1 MRKLF
6 GCASRLTRAL
16 PSRSRPAGSPWK
28 ATRRLLPL
36 VCVTL
41 TACDLAPEYELPTIA
56 MPSMFKEDSVEAV
69 ADVAPASDGRWKR
82 FDENA
87 QLEEFAWWRMFE
99 DKQLDALMEQAMKDN
114 PSLAAA
120 IERVNAARAVS
131 DTRFA
136 DLLPAAELGFGP
148 SRQLSS
154 AAAINANLPPAAQIQ
169 TKPFTLYTARGT
181 ISYDLDLFGQN
192 RGRVR
197 AADADADAE
206 LANYRAARL
215 ALQAEVA
222 QNYFRVAALRAEDAF
237 LKQTVTARKATLDL
251 TRKKHAAGAV
261 DTLVLSSAEVE
272 LSAVEADAATVAQSL
287 AVAEHALATLLGMTP
302 SQLTLATASLAK
314 APPKVPAGL
323 PASLLER
330 RPDVKRAERQIAAAN
345 ERIGVARGGYF
356 PDISLSATGGFVS
369 GGLSDLF
376 RWSSRTWA
384 IGPLAG
390 TILTQPL
397 FEGGRIA
404 AARAETNA
412 NFQAAVATYREAVL
426 TAFREVEDQLTN
438 VRTSDS
444 QTKNAQAGL
453 AAAARAFEVA
463 NARFGA
469 GYSSRLEYL
478 DAERGLLAAKR
489 RQLQS
494 RGQHYIDTVQL
505 VKALGGSWQSPPAPE
520 KTGETP
526 AKQ

>member
-1 MRKLF
+1 M
-6 GCASRLTRAL
+6 C
-16 PSRSRPAGSPWK
+16 
-28 ATRRLLPL
+28 LLL
-36 VCVTL
+36 A
-41 TACDLAPEYELPTIA
+41 ACDLSPDYELPTIS
-56 MPSMFKEDSVEAV
+56 MPSLFKEDSAEQV

-99 DKQLDALMEQAMKDN
+99 DKQLDTLMEQAMKDN

-136 DLLPAAELGFGP
+136 DLLPAAQLGFGP

-237 LKQTVTARKATLDL
+237 LKQTVAARKATLDL

-287 AVAEHALATLLGMTP
+287 AVAEHALATLLGMPP

-330 RPDVKRAERQIAAAN
+330 RADVKRAERQIAAAN

-426 TAFREVEDQLTN
+426 TAFREVEDQLTH

-444 QTKNAQAGL
+444 QTKTAQAGL

-489 RQLQS
+489 RQLQA

-526 AKQ
+526 VKQ